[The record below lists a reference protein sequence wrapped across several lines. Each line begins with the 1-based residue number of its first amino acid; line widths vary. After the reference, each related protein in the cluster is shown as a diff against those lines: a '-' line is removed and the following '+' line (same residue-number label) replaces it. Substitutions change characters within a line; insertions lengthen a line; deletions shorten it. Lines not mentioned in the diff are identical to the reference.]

1 MCCYILIIPGFGIV
15 SHVISAFAGK
25 PIFGQ
30 DGPKYLIG
38 TSQQTICGETIHN
51 LQTTAHISLDG
62 LTNVLFRADFVGRS
76 ARSHETH
83 LRCVRGTGEACREL
97 VQQEVCPGEDLG
109 SAFGRPGLGLTGTR
123 AKQSLCIYMFRN

>member
-62 LTNVLFRADFVGRS
+62 LTNVLFRADFVGR
-76 ARSHETH
+76 AKRSFPRDAPEM
-83 LRCVRGTGEACREL
+83 
-97 VQQEVCPGEDLG
+97 CPGNRRSLQG
-109 SAFGRPGLGLTGTR
+109 TTSSRKLGLTGTR